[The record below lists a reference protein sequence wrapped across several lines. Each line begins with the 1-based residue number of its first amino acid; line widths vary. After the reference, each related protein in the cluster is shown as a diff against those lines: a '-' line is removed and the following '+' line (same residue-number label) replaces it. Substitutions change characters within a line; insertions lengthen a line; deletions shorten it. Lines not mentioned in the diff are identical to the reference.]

1 MEERKASPS
10 EMLLRE
16 NILPRLDDVE
26 AQLKELREVTWPYV
40 QAQRDVLGYDT
51 RNEQRRLLRWLDLD
65 DVRKLLR
72 RKLHWL
78 NIYEEEAVEQELQQI
93 LVRD

>member
-1 MEERKASPS
+1 MEEIH
-10 EMLLRE
+10 LLIRE
-16 NILPRLDDVE
+16 NILPRLDNVE

-51 RNEQRRLLRWLDLD
+51 RKEQKKLLRWLDWD
-65 DVRKLLR
+65 EARMLLR
-72 RKLHWL
+72 RKLYWL

>member
-1 MEERKASPS
+1 MEEIH
-10 EMLLRE
+10 LLIRE

-40 QAQRDVLGYDT
+40 QAKRDVLGFDT

-65 DVRKLLR
+65 EVRKLLR

-78 NIYEEEAVEQELQQI
+78 NIYEEEAVEQELNQI
-93 LVRD
+93 LIRI

>member
-1 MEERKASPS
+1 MEEIH
-10 EMLLRE
+10 LLIRE
-16 NILPRLDDVE
+16 NILPRLDNVE

-65 DVRKLLR
+65 EIRKLLR

-78 NIYEEEAVEQELQQI
+78 NIYEEEAVEQELNQI
-93 LVRD
+93 LIRV

>member
-1 MEERKASPS
+1 METPSPVER
-10 EMLLRE
+10 LLRE
-16 NILPRLDDVE
+16 NILPRLDSVE

-40 QAQRDVLGYDT
+40 QAKRDVQGFDT
-51 RNEQRRLLRWLDLD
+51 LTEQRSLLRWLDVD
-65 DVRKLLR
+65 EVRKLLR

-78 NIYEEEAVEQELQQI
+78 HIYEDEAVELELQHI